1 MVPKFKANSLTTK
14 PQPHANHPIKKQTII
29 SKEIVE
35 PPKNDSKIR
44 SLRKANVK
52 TETQSLTMRTQQT
65 TSQTKDNP
73 L

>member
-1 MVPKFKANSLTTK
+1 MQTIPK
-14 PQPHANHPIKKQTII
+14 KKQTIA
-29 SKEIVE
+29 SKGIVE
-35 PPKNDSKIR
+35 PPKNDSKIW

-52 TETQSLTMRTQQT
+52 TETQILTMRTQST